1 MPLKCCCVGLL
12 KLLLSLIILNFLI
25 TTVDFLRRLRFYCLG
40 NSLSISISLKYIRR
54 FLGWSSCYN
63 FWLKIW
69 ILRHQAASAWRIKNW
84 NSVLLNLVVLKYLRL
99 LNITF
104 LLTCDR
110 NHILIRFWG
119 TLIAFLLTSNFLHS
133 IRANYRFS

>member
-1 MPLKCCCVGLL
+1 MPLECCVGLL
-12 KLLLSLIILNFLI
+12 KLLLSLIILNFFT

-40 NSLSISISLKYIRR
+40 NSLSVSFKYIRR

-69 ILRHQAASAWRIKNW
+69 ILRQQAASAWRIKNW
-84 NSVLLNLVVLKYLRL
+84 NSILLNLVVLKYLRL

-104 LLTCDR
+104 LLTCDL
-110 NHILIRFWG
+110 NHILIRFGG
-119 TLIAFLLTSNFLHS
+119 TLIAFLLTSNFMHS